1 MYIFFSLNEEDVTS
15 GKKNLVPVKSPWLNR
30 FACYVFFTRKFFY
43 YPMKNKFPVI
53 GEGLE
58 TDRNNM
64 DCSRDAKK
72 FIFKLSCFH
81 KFFVRTMN
89 FDVITSS
96 ALRE

>member
-1 MYIFFSLNEEDVTS
+1 MLHREKIFGARKIPVVESFSL
-15 GKKNLVPVKSPWLNR
+15 LR
-30 FACYVFFTRKFFY
+30 FLHTQNFLL
-43 YPMKNKFPVI
+43 FPVT

-64 DCSRDAKK
+64 DCSRDTNK
-72 FIFKLSCFH
+72 FIFKSSCFH
-81 KFFVRTMN
+81 KLFVRTVN

>member
-1 MYIFFSLNEEDVTS
+1 MAPGKSL
-15 GKKNLVPVKSPWLNR
+15 WLNR
-30 FACYVFFTRKFFY
+30 LACYVFFTRKIFY
-43 YPMKNKFPVI
+43 YPMENKFPVI

-64 DCSRDAKK
+64 DCSRDTNK
-72 FIFKLSCFH
+72 FIFKSSCFH
-81 KFFVRTMN
+81 KFFVRTVN